1 MTLDMAC
8 PSCQFEFAPPGA
20 TNADEQP
27 TDGAV
32 AVCLNCSELSVWN
45 TSHGWHRPDAEHRKY
60 LLALPTVV
68 DSLVEIQMFREMR
81 DRDRET
87 LRSLISHGFVVGST
101 ITDIVEAILEDGF
114 HRHPQDGEDL

>member
-8 PSCQFEFAPPGA
+8 PSCHFEFAPPGA
-20 TNADEQP
+20 TTADEKP
-27 TDGAV
+27 SDGAV
-32 AVCLNCSELSVWN
+32 AVCLNCTELSVWN
-45 TSHGWHRPDAEHRKY
+45 TNRGWLRPTPEHRKY
-60 LLALPTVV
+60 LLALPSVV
-68 DSLVEIQMFREMR
+68 DSLVDIHMFREMR